1 MDYLTDEQVE
11 ILKQVMRDQQD
22 RLVRAA
28 RQTMTEQYDNRDVVP
43 ADTIDLSA
51 DESMQVT
58 EHRLRDREKF
68 LLAKIGKALKRMEDG
83 SYGYCKEC
91 DDEIGFPR
99 LKARPVAELCID
111 CKEEQEQVEKGTA
124 KRRMN
129 RDRNVFP

>member
-11 ILKQVMRDQQD
+11 TLKQIMRDQQD

-28 RQTMTEQYDNRDVVP
+28 RNTMTEQYDNRDVVP
-43 ADTIDLSA
+43 ADTIDLSS
-51 DESMQVT
+51 DESLQVT

-68 LLAKIGKALKRMEDG
+68 LIAKIDKALKRMEAG
-83 SYGYCKEC
+83 TYGYCKEC

-111 CKEEQEQVEKGTA
+111 CKEEQEQFEKGTA
-124 KRRMN
+124 KRRMQG
-129 RDRNVFP
+129 DSVFP